1 MSQATMDNDCIA
13 LLPGVL
19 AFLADPKQ
27 SLPDDTCLEKL
38 LDWLTSIVKEDEE
51 RNLLDQQPY
60 LLEFL
65 GSMFESKTTDPIILS
80 FSLKLTGLL
89 AATERGF
96 SRLDER
102 GIVRGAFA
110 CEDASAGA
118 VKVQWEEASVRCGW
132 LLGLRG
138 MLTHQSAM
146 GFISQT
152 GGLTKLILKLQ
163 CDRSL
168 FVAAAANQ
176 LLAHIL
182 NFPHQPITEQIAKEN
197 MHSQPTRNQAA
208 KENGDHSQPI
218 IEQSAEGN
226 GDNHRPIAGKT
237 DKAANGHQVPECSY
251 VTVEIVGHVEEAL
264 VSHEHF
270 RVLQALRLLALSLPG
285 CGAPLLGKVW
295 RAALHPLESLVEAGG
310 TNKISLPV
318 MDVLQAASTTEL
330 FGQSEARVEEL
341 MRATL
346 RVDDPKIAIQCAS
359 AITRL
364 QNGSESLRRMAV
376 GIVLQPLEFIT
387 GSPLQSQHLGS
398 GDAELFSQRQP
409 VLGEQMSQR
418 SMCISLLSLSLSSV
432 AELSLSNSLFVD
444 APSQSVTGAVL
455 QLLRVCLGQSPA
467 HLPYNKSFL
476 HLIGCSRVQRCGLD
490 ALTSLSSCDGSQV
503 LRKEVLDVL
512 LQYLEHPDTEPT
524 VLQKALQA
532 LLKWICVPSPEP
544 SDQTHFHAH
553 NLFPALMKRV
563 CDVHWEV
570 RDSTLEFIT
579 QLTVNSKDSAAL
591 SSALWGSGIVS
602 LLLACLDD
610 SEGYVRASA
619 VSALGQAVTA
629 AHHQGELN
637 ANSPNTLT
645 GDVLTRLVGILSD
658 DTEGFP
664 RRAVIK
670 AFIGWQSA
678 KPRPLAC
685 LQHSLPGVLALGID
699 DFDWE
704 VKVHTLELVEMVMDQ
719 TLTPMKT
726 TTTAAAGSLTTSSGA
741 VDQKL
746 TTISTT
752 TGSPSSLA
760 GAVDQTPSPT
770 TTTSTSTTTGSPS
783 SLAGA
788 LEKLHEHGTF
798 CVLFKGLLDC
808 DRPVAQRACQL
819 LLKLREVM
827 EVTEGHGDET
837 KDERSKSRSEGS
849 TTGDSSPSFHLQS
862 QHWGAD
868 LLRKCT
874 KEVAGGVRESDLPGE
889 GKVAADW
896 ARGEV
901 SLREVMIRLD
911 LEGMREA
918 LMQSSDH
925 VMASPQSLMEDI
937 LAAARQGEDNAVD
950 CY

>member
-1 MSQATMDNDCIA
+1 MDNDCIA

-19 AFLADPKQ
+19 TFLADPKQ

-38 LDWLTSIVKEDEE
+38 LDWLVSIVKEDDD
-51 RNLLDQQPY
+51 RNLLDKQPS

-65 GSMFESKTTDPIILS
+65 SGMFDSKTADPIILS
-80 FSLKLTGLL
+80 FALKLTGLL
-89 AATERGF
+89 AATEKGF
-96 SRLDER
+96 GRLDER
-102 GIVRGAFA
+102 GVVRGAFA
-110 CEDASAGA
+110 CEGGA
-118 VKVQWEEASVRCGW
+118 VKVQWDEASVRCGW

-138 MLTHQSAM
+138 MLQHGQAM
-146 GFISQT
+146 LFISES
-152 GGLTKLILKLQ
+152 GLTRLILKLQ

-182 NFPHQPITEQIAKEN
+182 NFRHQPITQ
-197 MHSQPTRNQAA
+197 QTA
-208 KENGDHSQPI
+208 KENGHDQPI
-218 IEQSAEGN
+218 TDQAAEENGHGQPIMEQSAEKN
-226 GDNHRPIAGKT
+226 GEDQPITGQTAEENEDDRPIT
-237 DKAANGHQVPECSY
+237 EQTGHTVPECSA
-251 VTVEIVGHVEEAL
+251 VTMEIVGHIEEAL
-264 VSHEHF
+264 ASHEHF

-285 CGAPLLGKVW
+285 CGAPLLGSVW
-295 RAALHPLESLVEAGG
+295 RAALHPLETLLEAGG
-310 TNKISLPV
+310 TNNISLPV
-318 MDVLQAASTTEL
+318 MEVLQAASTTEL
-330 FGQSEARVEEL
+330 FDQSEARVEEL

-364 QNGSESLRRMAV
+364 QNCSETLKKMAV

-387 GSPLQSQHLGS
+387 GSPLQSQQLDS
-398 GDAELFSQRQP
+398 ETGDAEHFNHWQP
-409 VLGEQMSQR
+409 VLSEQLSQK

-444 APSQSVTGAVL
+444 APAQSVTGAVL
-455 QLLRVCLGQSPA
+455 QLLKVCLGQSPSPMA
-467 HLPYNKSFL
+467 YNKSFL

-490 ALTSLSSCDGSQV
+490 ALISLSSCEGSQG

-512 LQYLEHPDTEPT
+512 LQYLENPDSDPT

-532 LLKWICVPSPEP
+532 LLKWICVQSPDS
-544 SDQTHFHAH
+544 SDQTHFLAH

-579 QLTVNSKDSAAL
+579 QLTVNSKDCVAL

-637 ANSPNTLT
+637 ANSPDSLT
-645 GDVLTRLVGILSD
+645 GDVLTRLVAILSD

-678 KPRPLAC
+678 PRPLAC
-685 LQHSLPGVLALGID
+685 LQHSLPGVLTLGID

-704 VKVHTLELVEMVMDQ
+704 VKVHTLELAETLMDQ
-719 TLTPMKT
+719 TL
-726 TTTAAAGSLTTSSGA
+726 SGCP
-741 VDQKL
+741 
-746 TTISTT
+746 T
-752 TGSPSSLA
+752 LA
-760 GAVDQTPSPT
+760 E
-770 TTTSTSTTTGSPS
+770 
-783 SLAGA
+783 A

-808 DRPVAQRACQL
+808 DRPVAQKACQL

-827 EVTEGHGDET
+827 EVKGHE
-837 KDERSKSRSEGS
+837 EEEGS
-849 TTGDSSPSFHLQS
+849 TTGVDTPTFHLQS
-862 QHWGAD
+862 QQWGED
-868 LLRKCT
+868 LLRKC
-874 KEVAGGVRESDLPGE
+874 KEGGVVVVGESDSSGE
-889 GKVAADW
+889 GRPEGDW
-896 ARGEV
+896 PRGEV
-901 SLREVMIRLD
+901 SLREVMSRLD

-918 LMQSSDH
+918 LTQSSDH
-925 VMASPQSLMEDI
+925 AMASPRSLMEDI
-937 LAAARQGEDNAVD
+937 LVAARQGDDNAVD